1 MAKLFALIDC
11 NNFYVSCERLF
22 RPELHGRPVVVLSNN
37 DGCIIARSNEAKA
50 LGIAMATPYFKVR
63 EELQRRGVTVFS
75 SNYALYG
82 DLSQRVMTTLREMEP
97 RVEVYSIDEAFVSLA
112 GSDTCAGAEQA
123 ARIRERIARHVGIT
137 VSIGI
142 GPSKTLAKIA
152 NRIAKKE
159 ACRRG
164 IFVFPAEPDK
174 GDMLLADLDVGEVWG
189 IGRRSRAKLARHGM
203 TTALQLKKADQ
214 QWLGK
219 QLTVTGA
226 RTALELAGISCI
238 NLEQAPPARRS
249 ILSSRSFKRPVRS
262 LVELKEAVATYTARA
277 AVKLRGQELTS
288 GALQVFIATSRFAKD
303 QPAHADSRT
312 ITLPIATCH
321 TPTLISSALQ
331 ALATIYRPGLRYQKA
346 GVMLTDLGSRGRRQ
360 ANLFMRPAP
369 QGPALMS
376 ALDQINRRW
385 GRNTLHYGAEG
396 IGKPWSMRR
405 DFKSPAYTTSWQE
418 LPVAHCR

>member
-1 MAKLFALIDC
+1 
-11 NNFYVSCERLF
+11 
-22 RPELHGRPVVVLSNN
+22 
-37 DGCIIARSNEAKA
+37 
-50 LGIAMATPYFKVR
+50 
-63 EELQRRGVTVFS
+63 
-75 SNYALYG
+75 
-82 DLSQRVMTTLREMEP
+82 MTTLREMEP

-164 IFVFPAEPDK
+164 IFVFPAEPDR

-189 IGRRSRAKLARHGM
+189 IGRHSRAKLARHGI

-238 NLEQAPPARRS
+238 NLEQAPPAADQYSARAPLKDRCAAWWSSKRRWPP
-249 ILSSRSFKRPVRS
+249 IRPGPQSSCGARNLPAAPCRS
-262 LVELKEAVATYTARA
+262 LSPPAALPRISLPMPTA
-277 AVKLRGQELTS
+277 
-288 GALQVFIATSRFAKD
+288 
-303 QPAHADSRT
+303 
-312 ITLPIATCH
+312 
-321 TPTLISSALQ
+321 
-331 ALATIYRPGLRYQKA
+331 
-346 GVMLTDLGSRGRRQ
+346 
-360 ANLFMRPAP
+360 
-369 QGPALMS
+369 GP
-376 ALDQINRRW
+376 
-385 GRNTLHYGAEG
+385 
-396 IGKPWSMRR
+396 
-405 DFKSPAYTTSWQE
+405 SP
-418 LPVAHCR
+418 CR

>member
-1 MAKLFALIDC
+1 MTKLFALIDC

-22 RPELHGRPVVVLSNN
+22 RPELHNRPVVVLSNN

-63 EELQRRGVTVFS
+63 EELKRRGVTVFS

-97 RVEVYSIDEAFVSLA
+97 QMEIYSIDEAFVSLA
-112 GSDTCAGAEQA
+112 DSDACAGAEQA
-123 ARIRERIARHVGIT
+123 TRIRERIARHVGIT

-142 GPSKTLAKIA
+142 GPSKTLAKVA

-159 ACRRG
+159 ACRQG
-164 IFVFPAEPDK
+164 IFVFPVEPHKADA
-174 GDMLLADLDVGEVWG
+174 LLADLAVDEVWG
-189 IGRRSRAKLARHGM
+189 IGRRSGVKLERHGI
-203 TTALQLKKADQ
+203 TTALQLKQTNQ
-214 QWLGK
+214 QWLSK

-226 RTALELAGISCI
+226 RTALELAGTSCI
-238 NLEQAPPARRS
+238 KLEEAPPARRS
-249 ILSSRSFKRPVRS
+249 ILSSRSFKKPVDS
-262 LVELKEAVATYTARA
+262 LTQLKEAVATYTARA
-277 AVKLRGQELTS
+277 AVKLRARELSS

-303 QPAHADSRT
+303 QPAYADSRT
-312 ITLPIATCH
+312 ITLPTATCH

-331 ALATIYRPGLRYQKA
+331 ALDTIFRPGLRYQKA
-346 GVMLTDLGSRGRRQ
+346 GVMLTDLSHRGCRQ

-369 QGPALMS
+369 QATALMS
-376 ALDQINRRW
+376 ALDHVNRRW

-396 IGKPWSMRR
+396 ISKPWAMRR

-418 LPVAHCR
+418 LPLAHCR